1 VGKLRDK
8 AFLDLA
14 AEEALYSEVRFRMG
28 CFVVSAD
35 ESRGARRH
43 NSRHQHPQLARW
55 GFPTYSGIHA
65 EVAALLALGEGW
77 GKRGRVYVVRL
88 ARNGDWA
95 LAKPCAYCMGALVA
109 CGIARVV
116 WTTGPGEWDS
126 INLF

>member
-1 VGKLRDK
+1 MGKLRDK
-8 AFLDLA
+8 AFLELA
-14 AEEALYSEVRFRMG
+14 AEEAQDSTVRFRMG
-28 CFVVSAD
+28 CFALSLD

-43 NSRHQHPQLARW
+43 NSRQQHPKLARW
-55 GFPTYSGIHA
+55 GFPPYSGIHA
-65 EVAALLALGEGW
+65 EVAAALALGEGHL
-77 GKRGRVYVVRL
+77 KYSTFYVARL

-126 INLF
+126 IQLF